1 MNRGNI
7 PGFYFDEEKKKYF
20 QITADHVAPVDA
32 KHSKTNVKREKQ
44 EKRALKKQRFEERVI
59 RKQTVNQAKS
69 LTSGL
74 FKTTLQRE
82 LGHRTGGYL
91 SGVRDEAL
99 VNGLEHKPL
108 IPRIKGFNSY
118 PVVRDALYATD
129 QSNMLFATTQ
139 NSAATCVYSYDWQ
152 DNVNGPQDLA
162 AKYPLAALSGRFVTL
177 QRFDST
183 LLFVSNTDHAIHYY
197 LGPSRSSE
205 RNESALFPKATL
217 QNTVDTV
224 HACAFE
230 PATRNIAFAGTGL
243 LVVDGLSPG
252 WVGRS
257 NFGDTKESFA
267 ATWLQPNVLAYG
279 LDTEVARGPPMHTVC
294 LWDVRVGSSPSHVNS
309 STRLKRYHRI
319 TGLQTPESIDHQLL
333 VTTNK
338 DINLYDLRMQSITGP
353 PLLSIQHTSVG
364 SQLDFAVRGDLIA
377 AVDALFRVQV
387 FSLRTSRHL
396 KTLQRNQSMTSR
408 PSPLHSLRWQENS
421 RGSPYLQACADS
433 IVHRWGWQ
441 V

>member
-1 MNRGNI
+1 M
-7 PGFYFDEEKKKYF
+7 
-20 QITADHVAPVDA
+20 
-32 KHSKTNVKREKQ
+32 
-44 EKRALKKQRFEERVI
+44 
-59 RKQTVNQAKS
+59 
-69 LTSGL
+69 
-74 FKTTLQRE
+74 
-82 LGHRTGGYL
+82 
-91 SGVRDEAL
+91 
-99 VNGLEHKPL
+99 
-108 IPRIKGFNSY
+108 
-118 PVVRDALYATD
+118 
-129 QSNMLFATTQ
+129 
-139 NSAATCVYSYDWQ
+139 
-152 DNVNGPQDLA
+152 
-162 AKYPLAALSGRFVTL
+162 

-197 LGPSRSSE
+197 LGPARSSE

-243 LVVDGLSPG
+243 LVVDGLNPGMCLHDQSISEPPINCLPVG

-279 LDTEVARGPPMHTVC
+279 LDTEVARGPPTHTVC
-294 LWDVRVGSSPSHVNS
+294 LWDVRVGSSPSHANS

-319 TGLQTPESIDHQLL
+319 TGLQTPESTGQYSICLFASLFSSLATDHQLL

-338 DINLYDLRMQSITGP
+338 DINLYDLRMQCIAGP
-353 PLLSIQHTSVG
+353 PLLSIPHTSVG
-364 SQLDFAVRGDLIA
+364 LQLNFAVRGDLIA

-387 FSLRTSRHL
+387 YSLRTSRQL
-396 KTLQRNQSMTSR
+396 KILQRDQSMTSR

-441 V
+441 I